1 MSAAVRGRDRGY
13 KTHLRV
19 IDAQRSLPNPGDGA
33 LLVIRGLG
41 TLYVACSARP
51 QARFVLTT
59 FAKGEGPP
67 VVHTD
72 REPAGDQSAISLAP
86 GSVAGFTG
94 DLAMQI
100 PPQEAG
106 PHQVLEHVTV
116 SGGGEAF
123 QFTAVVSALLAPTD
137 DRCDLLAQATMV
149 THGPFLHE
157 ATG

>member
-1 MSAAVRGRDRGY
+1 MAAAVRGTSRGY
-13 KTHLRV
+13 HTRLQV
-19 IDAQRSLPNPGDGA
+19 IDAQRSLPNPGDGP

-51 QARFVLTT
+51 RARFVLTT
-59 FAKGEGPP
+59 FAAGEGPP

-72 REPAGDQSAISLAP
+72 REPAGDLHAMSLAP

-94 DLAMQI
+94 DLAMEI
-100 PPQEAG
+100 PPGEAG

-123 QFTAVVSALLAPTD
+123 QFTATVSALLTPTT

-149 THGPFLHE
+149 THGPFLRE